1 MREGDSR
8 VSFGKYVTVNEY
20 SPEYGHGESLT
31 SVERDEPGAGDKV
44 LEPLEEEGSEEEGEG
59 MESEGGGSSSSI
71 VEQQQE
77 QTCRDLLFTRRIV
90 TPGVGTVQMLAPTSL
105 TEPCLRMSWEQED

>member
-1 MREGDSR
+1 VREGDSR

-20 SPEYGHGESLT
+20 SPEYGHGESLLT

-59 MESEGGGSSSSI
+59 MESEDSDVGGEKEEEAEG
-71 VEQQQE
+71 
-77 QTCRDLLFTRRIV
+77 
-90 TPGVGTVQMLAPTSL
+90 GVVG
-105 TEPCLRMSWEQED
+105 

>member
-59 MESEGGGSSSSI
+59 MESEGSDVGG
-71 VEQQQE
+71 EKEEEGLQNW
-77 QTCRDLLFTRRIV
+77 LRIGSKV
-90 TPGVGTVQMLAPTSL
+90 
-105 TEPCLRMSWEQED
+105 